1 MLLFRLPG
9 PGGLLDQLLP
19 GDRSLLLDPGDLL
32 LPGDLWLLFHLPGP
46 GGLPGRLLPGDRS
59 LLLDPGD
66 LWLMSRLP
74 GPEGLPG
81 RLLPGDP
88 EDRLLRFHPVVRDI
102 LESPAG
108 RGVLA
113 VP

>member
-1 MLLFRLPG
+1 MGLVLPEDRLLLFRLPG
-9 PGGLLDQLLP
+9 PGDLPDQLLP

-32 LPGDLWLLFHLPGP
+32 LPGDPLLLSRLPGP
-46 GGLPGRLLPGDRS
+46 GDLLDRLLPGDRS

-66 LWLMSRLP
+66 L
-74 GPEGLPG
+74 
-81 RLLPGDP
+81 LLP
-88 EDRLLRFHPVVRDI
+88 EDRLLLFHPVVRDI
-102 LESPAG
+102 LESPAV